1 MPLYRRTTGP
11 WWVPSTRARLILE
24 SLQTYGASLCL
35 LVRLSQTWT
44 SGIPMALPKSG
55 ERQSTRRSNNA
66 YLSRFSP
73 GSPSGGLTV
82 VRAAVLV
89 CVRINSCPT
98 ASCQGDRCPS
108 FSGLP
113 AIARP
118 MTPLRQSGNGARLTA
133 RLHAKETTS
142 MTIDVATAIS
152 RILKQEGVGWVST
165 FPVCRVNNALGRE
178 GVPMLMMRDDRYA
191 VAVADAFSR
200 ITAGSR
206 IGVCTFQGGVNAAGM
221 QYAYAGMAQA
231 YEDGSPVLC
240 ITDGVP
246 AGASGNSQ
254 YDVASAMKTVSKWF
268 GYLDKPERTPEIM
281 RRAFTMLRSGRPGP
295 VILAIPNATA
305 TYDETADPYR
315 PVKGWKSAP
324 DPADVRAAVDQLLGA
339 RNPLIYAGE
348 GVIYAGASEDLKAL
362 AELVNVPVITTLKA
376 KGAFPENHRLFVGVR
391 GDQVARYLNKSDLI
405 LAVGSSLS
413 PGRFSHAIPDA
424 AKKTIIH
431 CNVDELHI
439 NKMYPTAH
447 AVIGDARLTLQA
459 LRQEVSDRTS
469 GAGRTAGD
477 VAAEVRAARDE
488 ALARYRQVMN
498 SDETPINPYRV
509 YGDLMQV
516 LDLHNSFVTHE
527 SGNTRDQLSTVFD
540 TLIPRGFLGWGNVST
555 LGFSLAAAIAA
566 KKAFPGRATVA
577 VTGEAGLGYM
587 LGNLEVLLREKLGIT
602 VVHISNGGFAGYGP
616 GFWGPGHDPFTHR
629 VLGPDE
635 VDMSKVIGALGF
647 HTERVS
653 EPAEIIPALR
663 RALDVNTS
671 GRPAY
676 IEFFCCQYPVYGG
689 WVGRGSETMPKL

>member
-1 MPLYRRTTGP
+1 M
-11 WWVPSTRARLILE
+11 
-24 SLQTYGASLCL
+24 
-35 LVRLSQTWT
+35 
-44 SGIPMALPKSG
+44 MA
-55 ERQSTRRSNNA
+55 
-66 YLSRFSP
+66 
-73 GSPSGGLTV
+73 
-82 VRAAVLV
+82 
-89 CVRINSCPT
+89 
-98 ASCQGDRCPS
+98 
-108 FSGLP
+108 
-113 AIARP
+113 
-118 MTPLRQSGNGARLTA
+118 
-133 RLHAKETTS
+133 
-142 MTIDVATAIS
+142 IDVATGIS

-200 ITAGSR
+200 ITAGSK

-221 QYAYAGMAQA
+221 QYAYAGLAQA

-254 YDVASAMKTVSKWF
+254 YDVASAMRTVSKWF
-268 GYLDKPERTPEIM
+268 GYLDKPERTPELM

-315 PVKGWKSAP
+315 PVKGWKTAP
-324 DPADVRAAVDQLLGA
+324 DPADVKTAIDLLLQA
-339 RNPLIYAGE
+339 RSPLIYAGE
-348 GVIYAGASEDLKAL
+348 GVIYAGASDDLKAL

-376 KGAFPENHRLFVGVR
+376 KGAMPEDHPLFVGVR
-391 GDQVARYLNKSDLI
+391 GDQVAHYLNNSDTI
-405 LAVGSSLS
+405 LAVGTSLS

-439 NKMYPTAH
+439 NKMVPTAH

-459 LRQEVSDRTS
+459 LRQDVAGRGA
-469 GAGRTAGD
+469 GAGRNAGD
-477 VAAEVRAARDE
+477 VAAEVKAARDQ

-516 LDLHNSFVTHE
+516 LDLKNSFVTHE

-566 KKAFPGRATVA
+566 KKAHPGRASVA

-587 LGNLEVLLREKLGIT
+587 LGNLEVLLREQLGIT
-602 VVHISNGGFAGYGP
+602 IVHISNGGFAGYGP
-616 GFWGPGHDPFTHR
+616 GFWGPGHDPFTHK
-629 VLGPDE
+629 VTGPDE
-635 VDMSKVIGALGF
+635 LDMSKVIGALGF

-653 EPAEIIPALR
+653 QPAEVIPALR
-663 RALDVNTS
+663 RALDVNNS

-676 IEFFCCQYPVYGG
+676 IEFICCQYPVYGQ
-689 WVGRGSETMPKL
+689 WVGRGEG